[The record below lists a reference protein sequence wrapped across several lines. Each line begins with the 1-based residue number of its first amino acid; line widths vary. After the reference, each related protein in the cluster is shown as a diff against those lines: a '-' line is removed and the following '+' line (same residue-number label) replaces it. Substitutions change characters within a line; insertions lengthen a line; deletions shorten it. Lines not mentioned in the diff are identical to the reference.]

1 MNGTE
6 EKEKQQCNIVANYAI
21 VTILMGAL
29 PATETTKVLLKSVII
44 FIYYPQTEN
53 CKIQHNIQHNIKDVL
68 HAGESIKLK
77 QKCQD
82 SDGPSAL
89 QYSSET
95 LAPNI

>member
-6 EKEKQQCNIVANYAI
+6 EKEKQQCNIVANNAI

-44 FIYYPQTEN
+44 FIYCPQTEN
-53 CKIQHNIQHNIKDVL
+53 CKIQHNIKDVL

>member
-29 PATETTKVLLKSVII
+29 PATETPKVLLKSVII
-44 FIYYPQTEN
+44 FIYYPQTVN
-53 CKIQHNIQHNIKDVL
+53 YKIQHNIKDVL

-82 SDGPSAL
+82 SGGPSAL